1 MAPPKYST
9 KRGLVNGSS
18 AQGLVKFSIRAAP
31 LPKSLLE
38 FILDN
43 ISILKR
49 IQRER
54 RNAPGGPAEGRDQDR
69 QGDDYAGPERSYD
82 DSGETFRK
90 PTVRPEQFWTRLEEA
105 CKKVGGDWDKGI
117 VDRIWAFGPHEAGGC
132 LLVDARKNIKT
143 PNSYALPS
151 SWLIIL
157 TTLFRARL
165 RKRLDRTRLID
176 TSMGALK
183 ISEDGVAE
191 DELRHDFDHHIET
204 GFQLATFQGPLCS
217 EPVEGMVYFLESLEM
232 GSEET
237 KSETGGMRLFLP
249 LRGVAIEISISPTAQ
264 QRYAQVSGSLMTAV
278 RDACR
283 NGFLDWSPRLM
294 LAMYSCDIQASS

>member
-1 MAPPKYST
+1 MAAPKYST

-49 IQRER
+49 LQRER
-54 RNAPGGPAEGRDQDR
+54 RNAPGDFAEDKE
-69 QGDDYAGPERSYD
+69 GDDDTGPERSYD
-82 DSGETFRK
+82 DSGETFRN
-90 PTVRPEQFWTRLEEA
+90 PTVRPEQFWTRLEES

-157 TTLFRARL
+157 TSSVCARL
-165 RKRLDRTRLID
+165 RKRLDRTRAVN
-176 TSMGALK
+176 TSLEALK
-183 ISEDGVAE
+183 IGEDGAAE
-191 DELRHDFDHHIET
+191 DGPRHDFDHHVET

-217 EPVEGMVYFLESLEM
+217 EPVEGVAYFLESLEVA
-232 GSEET
+232 SEET
-237 KSETGGMRLFLP
+237 KSETGGIRLFMSAQ
-249 LRGVAIEISISPTAQ
+249 GIE
-264 QRYAQVSGSLMTAV
+264 
-278 RDACR
+278 D
-283 NGFLDWSPRLM
+283 
-294 LAMYSCDIQASS
+294 